1 MSWGMLAMKGA
12 LDEGVELGCPPAVLG
27 VEAGPIWGV
36 PAQLEGRELGEV
48 SGEMSMSSTWAPVNQ
63 NKEGHHWNSKY
74 YKQADF

>member
-63 NKEGHHWNSKY
+63 NKEGHHWNS
-74 YKQADF
+74 